1 MRLPSVEYI
10 IRIEVT
16 DIMKKIL
23 KLFLTFLKI
32 GAFTFGGG
40 YAMIALLEHEFIDK
54 KGWLDRDEFL
64 DMTAIAE
71 STPCPIATNSA
82 TYIGYRIAGIAGAAV
97 STLAVCI
104 PSFVV
109 IYIISIFFDRF
120 LEFRYVAY
128 AFRGIQVCVV
138 YLISSVGIGMLK
150 TLKKDVFTSV
160 ILILVI
166 ILNIVFAIFSVNF
179 SSIFFILISGVA
191 GIGFYIIRRIM
202 GKGDSDDALS

>member
-1 MRLPSVEYI
+1 
-10 IRIEVT
+10 
-16 DIMKKIL
+16 MKKIL

-40 YAMIALLEHEFIDK
+40 YAMIALIEHEFIDK
-54 KGWLDRDEFL
+54 KCLIDLDEFL
-64 DMTAIAE
+64 EMTAIAE
-71 STPCPIATNSA
+71 STPGPIATNSA

-109 IYIISIFFDRF
+109 IYIISLFFDRF

-166 ILNIVFAIFSVNF
+166 ILNIVFTVFSVNF
-179 SSIFFILISGVA
+179 SSIFFILISGIA
-191 GIGFYIIRRIM
+191 GIGFYVVRRIM
-202 GKGDSDDALS
+202 GKGDSGDALS

>member
-1 MRLPSVEYI
+1 
-10 IRIEVT
+10 
-16 DIMKKIL
+16 MKASNKL
-23 KLFLTFLKI
+23 LALFLTFLKI

-40 YAMIALLEHEFIDK
+40 YAMLALLENEFVGK
-54 KGWLDRDEFL
+54 KKWLTQAEFL

-71 STPCPIATNSA
+71 STPGPIATNSA
-82 TYIGYRIAGIAGAAV
+82 TSIGYRIAGIAGAAV

-166 ILNIVFAIFSVNF
+166 ILNIVFTVFSVNF
-179 SSIFFILISGVA
+179 SSIFFILISGIA
-191 GIGFYIIRRIM
+191 GIGFYVVRRIM
-202 GKGDSDDALS
+202 GKGDSGDALS

>member
-1 MRLPSVEYI
+1 MRLPSVGYI

-23 KLFLTFLKI
+23 NLFLTFLKI

-54 KGWLDRDEFL
+54 KDWLDRDEFL

-71 STPCPIATNSA
+71 STPGPIATNSA

-109 IYIISIFFDRF
+109 IYIISLFFDRF

-166 ILNIVFAIFSVNF
+166 ILNIVFTVFSVNF

-191 GIGFYIIRRIM
+191 GIGFYVVRRIM
-202 GKGDSDDALS
+202 GKGDSGDALS

>member
-1 MRLPSVEYI
+1 
-10 IRIEVT
+10 
-16 DIMKKIL
+16 MKKIL
-23 KLFLTFLKI
+23 NLFLTFLKI

-54 KGWLDRDEFL
+54 KGWLDHDEFL
-64 DMTAIAE
+64 DMAAIAE
-71 STPCPIATNSA
+71 STPGPIATNSA

-104 PSFVV
+104 PSFVI
-109 IYIISIFFDRF
+109 IYIISLFFDRF

-166 ILNIVFAIFSVNF
+166 ILNIVFTVFSVNF

-191 GIGFYIIRRIM
+191 GIGFYVVRLIM
-202 GKGDSDDALS
+202 GKGDSGDALS

>member
-1 MRLPSVEYI
+1 
-10 IRIEVT
+10 
-16 DIMKKIL
+16 MKKIL
-23 KLFLTFLKI
+23 NLFLTFLKI

-54 KGWLDRDEFL
+54 KDWLDRDEFL

-71 STPCPIATNSA
+71 STPGPIATNSA
-82 TYIGYRIAGIAGAAV
+82 TYIGYRIAGIAGAV
-97 STLAVCI
+97 ISTIAVCI
-104 PSFVV
+104 PSFAI
-109 IYIISIFFDRF
+109 IYIISLFFDRF

-138 YLISSVGIGMLK
+138 YLIASVGIGMLK

-160 ILILVI
+160 ILILVV
-166 ILNIVFAIFSVNF
+166 ILNIVFTVFSVNF

-191 GIGFYIIRRIM
+191 GIGFYVVRRIM
-202 GKGDSDDALS
+202 GKGDSDDAIS

>member
-1 MRLPSVEYI
+1 
-10 IRIEVT
+10 
-16 DIMKKIL
+16 MKKIL
-23 KLFLTFLKI
+23 NLFLTFLKI

-54 KGWLDRDEFL
+54 KDWLDRDEFL

-71 STPCPIATNSA
+71 STPGPIATNSA

-109 IYIISIFFDRF
+109 IYIISLFFDRF

-166 ILNIVFAIFSVNF
+166 ILNIVFTVFSVNF

-191 GIGFYIIRRIM
+191 GIGFYVVRRIM
-202 GKGDSDDALS
+202 GKGDSGDALS